1 MSVMKSFRHMLP
13 GRVASRRSPD
23 DMARD
28 TNAWIRWAGVW
39 DALFYVLLVVA
50 LTLSLVDMGPSGGPQ
65 LLIGGLSVLFGLWY
79 WFMIIRHRR
88 WIHKDF
94 PMLIYAA
101 GAVALCVT
109 LIWINPTYNLLLF
122 VMYSQLYSFLRIRW
136 AIPASV
142 VLTVFLVLRGI
153 LDAPE
158 AWPYW
163 VFIAT
168 LSVFF
173 GIFFA
178 LWINSIIEQS
188 QKRQQLIKELES
200 TREELAARQRR
211 AGILEER
218 SRLAR
223 EIHDTLA
230 QGFISIVTHLEAAE
244 GALSPGSDQARRHL
258 QQARRTAR
266 ENLVEARHLV
276 AALRPEILEGIS
288 LSGALGRLAQRWS
301 EETGILAAV
310 PPSCAP
316 PRRHSP
322 TPAGTRGRARH
333 RSPSLTWTTWWP
345 WTSRMME
352 PDSRPRT
359 LPSRRT
365 GVSGCGLC
373 ASVWRPWAAHSSWRA
388 SRGLVARWSLSCLWK
403 KQRPQG
409 NSREHPGQT
418 TDCRRP
424 SHSARRLRRHARRE
438 TRPGGCR

>member
-1 MSVMKSFRHMLP
+1 MTVMKSFRHMLP
-13 GRVASRRSPD
+13 GRVAPRRSPD

-50 LTLSLVDMGPSGGPQ
+50 LTLSLIDMGPSGGPQ

-158 AWPYW
+158 AWPNW

-301 EETGILAAV
+301 EETGI
-310 PPSCAP
+310 
-316 PRRHSP
+316 
-322 TPAGTRGRARH
+322 PATV
-333 RSPSLTWTTWWP
+333 SV
-345 WTSRMME
+345 
-352 PDSRPRT
+352 
-359 LPSRRT
+359 T
-365 GVSGCGLC
+365 G
-373 ASVWRPWAAHSSWRA
+373 
-388 SRGLVARWSLSCLWK
+388 
-403 KQRPQG
+403 
-409 NSREHPGQT
+409 NEHPLAQGSQVALLRAAQEALSNT
-418 TDCRRP
+418 
-424 SHSARRLRRHARRE
+424 RRHAGAGEASITLSYMDDLVALDVQDDGTGFRPENVAVEANGGFGLRAMRE
-438 TRPGGCR
+438 RVEALGGSLLVESEPGAGCTLVVELPLEEAATAGDLS